1 MISFEALGQAILE
14 AASEALGEGA
24 NIVAARA
31 RSLAPVRHIFRGG
44 GSSIRPQSAPQSS
57 GISPLG
63 TGSLNRATQVVSVA
77 RPPVNWRGRRLA
89 AATAALESYDEGD
102 RSTLTRRG
110 AYEVRQALAHPKP
123 GSRSPTGRLSPSFA
137 TFQHLN
143 VGGRLRGEIRAIPAT
158 LAGSRAEAWVISPTR
173 YAKYQEFG
181 TRHNAAHPF
190 LRPAAAESRAE
201 VVSRIAAAVTE
212 AARTGSGKTEIEIM
226 VRL

>member
-1 MISFEALGQAILE
+1 MISFEELGKVILE
-14 AASEALGEGA
+14 AATEALGEGA

-31 RSLAPVRHIFRGG
+31 KALAPVRHIFQGG
-44 GSSIRPQSAPQSS
+44 GSSIRPQSASQSS
-57 GISPLG
+57 GISPLSSS
-63 TGSLNRATQVVSVA
+63 SLNRTAQAVSGA

-89 AATAALESYDEGD
+89 AASAALESYDEGD

-143 VGGRLRGEIRAIPAT
+143 VGGRLRGEIHAAPAT

-201 VVSRIAAAVTE
+201 VVSRIAAAVTG
-212 AARTGSGKTEIEIM
+212 AARTGSGKMEIEIV

>member
-1 MISFEALGQAILE
+1 MINFEALGQAILE
-14 AASEALGEGA
+14 AATESLGEGA
-24 NIVAARA
+24 NVVAARA
-31 RSLAPVRHIFRGG
+31 RSLAPVRHLFRGG
-44 GSSIRPQSAPQSS
+44 ESSIRPRSAPRSS
-57 GISPLG
+57 GISPLSPD
-63 TGSLNRATQVVSVA
+63 SLNRTVQAVYAA

-89 AATAALESYDEGD
+89 AASAALESYDEGD

-110 AYEVRQALAHPKP
+110 AYEVRQALQHPKP

-143 VGGRLRGEIRAIPAT
+143 VGGRLRGEIHATPST
-158 LAGSRAEAWVISPTR
+158 LAGNRAEAWVISPTR

-201 VVSRIAAAVTE
+201 VVSRIAAAI
-212 AARTGSGKTEIEIM
+212 AGASRTGTGKMQIEIV